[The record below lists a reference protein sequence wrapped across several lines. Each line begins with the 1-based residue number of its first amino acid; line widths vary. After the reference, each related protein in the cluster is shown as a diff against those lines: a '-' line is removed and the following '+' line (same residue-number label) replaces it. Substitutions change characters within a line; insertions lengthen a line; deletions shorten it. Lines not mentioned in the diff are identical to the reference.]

1 MLIYGFL
8 ITLISVYQ
16 PKGVWGLFA
25 NIGKKKNGQVTCLEV
40 KGLSKWF
47 GGLAANQDIDFSV
60 EEGEIVS
67 VIGPNGA
74 GKSTLFNC
82 ITGFYKPNSGKV
94 SFFGKDITKFRA
106 DRVCKLGIARTFQI
120 VQVISDMTV
129 LENVVTGALL
139 RYTKIGPA
147 TEKAEEILTFTG
159 LIEKKSLLGTELTI
173 ADKKRLEV
181 SMALATQ
188 PRLLMLDESMAGLT
202 VVELRSIINLI
213 KKIRDQGMTL
223 IVVEH
228 VMEAVMEISDRVIV
242 LNSGKK
248 IMEGLPKEVVSC
260 QEVIQAYLGDK
271 YRAVC

>member
-1 MLIYGFL
+1 M
-8 ITLISVYQ
+8 SE
-16 PKGVWGLFA
+16 K
-25 NIGKKKNGQVTCLEV
+25 TCLEV

-60 EEGEIVS
+60 AEGEIVS

-94 SFFGKDITKFRA
+94 TFFGKDITRLRA
-106 DRVCKLGIARTFQI
+106 DKVCKLGIARTFQV

-139 RYTKIGPA
+139 RYTRVDHAK
-147 TEKAEEILTFTG
+147 EKAEEILAFTG
-159 LIEKKSLLGTELTI
+159 LIGKKDFRGTELTI

-188 PRLLMLDESMAGLT
+188 PKLMMLDEAMAGLT
-202 VVELRSIINLI
+202 VVELREIIDLI
-213 KKIRDQGMTL
+213 KKIREQGMTL
-223 IVVEH
+223 VVVEH
-228 VMEAVMEISDRVIV
+228 VMEAVMEISDRVVV

-248 IMEGLPKEVVSC
+248 IMEGPPKEVVSC
-260 QEVIQAYLGDK
+260 PEVIQAYLGDK
-271 YRAVC
+271 YRAVCQ